1 MIPLLEAARHR
12 WTVLLV
18 SLAIAVLICVQAGK
32 NWLAN
37 VRINAESLVQVE
49 RGAALEPGNGDG
61 WDFLGRLREW
71 DIENPDPSGAIADYR
86 EAVDRNPLS
95 AHYWMDLASAYEATG
110 DASHAREAFEQAKA
124 VYPTSAEVAWNYGN
138 FLLRQQQSEIGDAEI
153 RRAVQTDPK
162 LLPQA
167 IQLAWRSNR
176 DVNQLLDEVLPAN
189 VDAYFQ
195 ALEFF
200 TSRNEAESALP
211 IWQRLVALGKPLP
224 LSRSFPFLDELIRED
239 QGDDVR
245 RVWREALSAAGMPNN
260 DPANHSLIWNGDFTQ
275 DFKNGGLDWRWNS
288 PIGTAIDFDSAPSSA
303 SGRSVRVEF
312 NGGTNLD
319 LLQPFEYV
327 PVEPNRTYHFHAY
340 LRTEG
345 ITTESGVRFL
355 IIDPH
360 HGGRVDVLTENLTGS
375 HPWTPVDAD
384 VTTWA
389 GTHILIV
396 GLRRIPSRLFEG
408 RLGGTVWIA
417 DLSLVP
423 SDSAAEPSPK

>member
-1 MIPLLEAARHR
+1 MIALLDGARLR
-12 WTVLLV
+12 WTMLLV
-18 SLAIAVLICVQAGK
+18 SLVTAGLLCIQASK

-37 VRINAESLVQVE
+37 VRINSEQLGQVE
-49 RGAALEPGNGDG
+49 RGTALEPGNADG
-61 WDFLGRLREW
+61 WDRLGRLREW
-71 DIENPDPSGAIADYR
+71 DIENPDPSQAIADYR
-86 EAVDRNPLS
+86 KALDQNPLS
-95 AHYWMDLASAYEATG
+95 AHYWVDLASAYEAIG
-110 DASHAREAFEQAKA
+110 DVTHAREAFERARI

-138 FLLRQQQSEIGDAEI
+138 FLLRQQQSENGNAEI

-167 IQLAWRSNR
+167 IQLAWRSNH
-176 DVNQLLDEVLPAN
+176 DVNQLLDDVLPAN

-195 ALEFF
+195 AIEFF
-200 TSRNEAESALP
+200 TSHNEAEPALP
-211 IWQRLVALGKPLP
+211 IWQHLVALGKPFPLP
-224 LSRSFPFLDELIRED
+224 RSFPFLDELIRED
-239 QGDDVR
+239 QAKDVR
-245 RVWREALSAAGMPNN
+245 RVWREALTAAGIPHD

-275 DFKNGGLDWRWNS
+275 DFKNGGLDWRWSS
-288 PIGTAIDFDSAPSSA
+288 PIGTAIDFDSPPPSA
-303 SGRSVRVEF
+303 VGRSVRVEF

-340 LRTEG
+340 LRTEA
-345 ITTESGVRFL
+345 IKTESGVRFL
-355 IIDPH
+355 ITDPH

-375 HPWTPVDAD
+375 HPWAPVDAD

-389 GTHILIV
+389 GTHFLIV

-408 RLGGTVWIA
+408 WLGGTVWIA

-423 SDSAAEPSPK
+423 SQSDAEQSPQ